1 MSAIKLYGVGASR
14 VFRNIWMLNELG
26 LQFEHDPI
34 HYTDPKLKEPPYSTM
49 NPNAR
54 IPMLSI
60 DGFVMFESLAINL
73 YLAQR
78 FTGPLTPASTEALG
92 HAIQHSLWAAT
103 EIEQP
108 IMDWAVHTLLKPE
121 AERDTALAQSALAK
135 LQRPLQALE
144 QYLSQSSYL
153 LGNTFTVADLNVAAV
168 MYRCLWMPMVAM
180 PKTNQ
185 WLKLC
190 LERPA
195 ALTARRARGEA
206 I

>member
-26 LQFEHDPI
+26 LKYEHDPI
-34 HYTDPKLKEPPYSTM
+34 HYTDAKLKEPPYSIM

-54 IPMLSI
+54 IPMLAI

-78 FTGPLTPASTEALG
+78 FAGPLTPASTEAQG
-92 HAIQHSLWAAT
+92 HAMQHSLWAAT

-108 IMDWAVHTLLKPE
+108 IMDWAVNTLLKPE
-121 AERDTALAQSALAK
+121 AERDVALAK
-135 LQRPLQALE
+135 SAQAKLERPMQALE
-144 QYLSQSSYL
+144 QHLSKSAHL
-153 LGNTFTVADLNVAAV
+153 LGSTFTVADLNVAAV
-168 MYRCLWMPMVAM
+168 MYRCLWMPMPTM
-180 PKTNQ
+180 PKTAQ
-185 WLKLC
+185 WLKQC

-195 ALTARRARGEA
+195 ALVARRARGEA